1 MESHGKN
8 PENEVVAVIPARYS
22 SVRLAGKMLL
32 PLAGKPLVVHTLEGA
47 AQSKLV
53 TRIVAATD
61 DERIAQVVHA
71 AGFEVVMTSSSHE
84 SGSDRV
90 AEVARSLSSD
100 SIVVNVQGDE
110 PLMTGRI
117 VDAAVDALINDAE
130 ADIATTYES
139 FKNWEDVL
147 SPDVVKVVLDG
158 KGHASYFSRSPIP
171 FLRDA
176 SKENGSLAAALKA
189 DPGLLSNFKRH
200 QGIYAYRRDYLIR
213 FSEMPKSVLETL
225 EMLEQLRALEAGA
238 KIKVVKVDDTSIG
251 VDTQSD
257 FEKVQAMLDAA

>member
-1 MESHGKN
+1 
-8 PENEVVAVIPARYS
+8 
-22 SVRLAGKMLL
+22 MLL

-53 TRIVAATD
+53 TRVVAATD
-61 DERIAQVVHA
+61 DERIAQVVDA
-71 AGFEVVMTSSSHE
+71 AGFEVVMTSGSHE

-90 AEVARSLSSD
+90 AEVARSLSQD
-100 SIVVNVQGDE
+100 AIVVNVQGDE

-117 VDAAVDALINDAE
+117 VDAAVDALMNDAE

-139 FKNWEDVL
+139 FRSWEDVM
-147 SPDVVKVVLDG
+147 SPDVVKVVLDV
-158 KGHASYFSRSPIP
+158 KGRALYFSRSPVP

-176 SKENGSLAAALKA
+176 AKEHGSLASALRA
-189 DPGLLSNFKRH
+189 ESGLLAHFKRH
-200 QGIYAYRRDYLIR
+200 QGIYAYRRDYLIE
-213 FSEMPKSVLETL
+213 FSEMPKSVLETV

-238 KIKVVKVDDTSIG
+238 TIKVVKVNDTSIG

-257 FEKVQAMLDAA
+257 FEKVQAMMDAA